1 MHPILRTMRC
11 RIWSSEK
18 KNRFK
23 RYIYIYIY
31 ILSAANTRLLYIG
44 AKRSRRRAW
53 WLCGYVFRSYSREPL
68 VSRLS
73 ALHEKSNET
82 AAARSHHL
90 SINNPARRERI
101 VAREEGNARAKVRK
115 ARYLNSSEA
124 ERRTNKASGDKYST
138 SPGKLRQ
145 SWVYEPLS
153 LYSELRSF
161 ATARPVATVTKRR
174 LDGKVACACAKEKDL
189 GFTTRYI
196 VYRMRKFRKWHSIE
210 WQVFKCRARG
220 TARSGAK
227 SRLDRSWWWKTMRG
241 RRQESRQDYRRWDHP
256 KRPRTIVHTR
266 RMVNDSENLS

>member
-11 RIWSSEK
+11 RIRKSEK

-23 RYIYIYIY
+23 RYIYIECSEHSSSIY
-31 ILSAANTRLLYIG
+31 
-44 AKRSRRRAW
+44 RSKEIVSTSVMTLRIR
-53 WLCGYVFRSYSREPL
+53 VPL
-68 VSRLS
+68 VFARLS

-138 SPGKLRQ
+138 SLGKLRQ
-145 SWVYEPLS
+145 SRVYEPLS

-161 ATARPVATVTKRR
+161 ATAHPVAKLSRNGA
-174 LDGKVACACAKEKDL
+174 LMEKQAACAQKKKILDL
-189 GFTTRYI
+189 YWAM
-196 VYRMRKFRKWHSIE
+196 YRIS
-210 WQVFKCRARG
+210 RG
-220 TARSGAK
+220 TFVRK
-227 SRLDRSWWWKTMRG
+227 
-241 RRQESRQDYRRWDHP
+241 
-256 KRPRTIVHTR
+256 
-266 RMVNDSENLS
+266 